1 MNSRNR
7 PRGEG
12 LGSSLRDLQ
21 TQIRASD
28 IALGL
33 KVLATKSGN
42 PSAIPRTHMVEG
54 ENQCLQVVSD
64 LYTHALAHAYFP
76 CK

>member
-21 TQIRASD
+21 TQIPASG
-28 IALGL
+28 IALGI
-33 KVLATKSGN
+33 KGLATKSGN

-54 ENQCLQVVSD
+54 ED
-64 LYTHALAHAYFP
+64 R
-76 CK
+76 